1 MRKVQGR
8 NRYEIIRTIIIKRF
22 GMKKIILLGFT
33 VLMLQGCTGMIIGA
47 ATDATIAVAKIPFK
61 VGGAVIGAVHNKG
74 DKES

>member
-1 MRKVQGR
+1 
-8 NRYEIIRTIIIKRF
+8 
-22 GMKKIILLGFT
+22 MKKIILLGFT